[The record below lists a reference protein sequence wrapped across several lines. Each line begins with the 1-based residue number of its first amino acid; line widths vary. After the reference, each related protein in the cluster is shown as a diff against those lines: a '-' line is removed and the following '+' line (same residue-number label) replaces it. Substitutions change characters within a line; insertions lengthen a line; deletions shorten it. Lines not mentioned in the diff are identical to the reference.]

1 MDAIGRSPFWSC
13 RKPIDALL
21 LDFDRPAISAVI
33 PQSMCQLKR
42 RLMHPSD
49 PERTAMAPA
58 HGLVFSVNAA

>member
-1 MDAIGRSPFWSC
+1 MRCCSIL
-13 RKPIDALL
+13 IALQ
-21 LDFDRPAISAVI
+21 ISTVI